1 MPKQRQQVRKK
12 YFHHGNLLS
21 LYMVISSHALLESI
35 EMFLENAKP
44 FKVHFKTTLS
54 LKFVDMLHLKDLS
67 F

>member
-35 EMFLENAKP
+35 EMFLKMLN
-44 FKVHFKTTLS
+44 L
-54 LKFVDMLHLKDLS
+54 LKFILKLP
-67 F
+67 FH